1 METTTPTTQTPQQ
14 SAILQRLGLLEEAL
28 LAQDP
33 EMPRHLGEIHRL
45 LITHEELTHLL
56 SDEQIAIVMSAQ
68 QIQTNTTLVASVTG
82 TAGKK
87 AAAKKA
93 AGLTLGDL

>member
-1 METTTPTTQTPQQ
+1 METTTTTPQQ
-14 SAILQRLGLLEEAL
+14 SAILQRLDALEAAL

-33 EMPRHLGEIHRL
+33 EMPKHLGEIHRL

-56 SDEQIAIVMSAQ
+56 KDEQIAVIMEAQ
-68 QIQTNTTLVASVTG
+68 QLQTNTTLVAAVTG

-93 AGLTLGDL
+93 SQLTLGDL

>member
-1 METTTPTTQTPQQ
+1 METITTTQTPQQ
-14 SAILQRLGLLEEAL
+14 SAILQRLDALEAAL

-56 SDEQIAIVMSAQ
+56 KDEQIAVIMEAQ
-68 QIQTNTTLVASVTG
+68 QLQTNTTLVASVTG

-93 AGLTLGDL
+93 AGITLGDL

>member
-1 METTTPTTQTPQQ
+1 MTATTTLQQ
-14 SAILQRLGLLEEAL
+14 DAILQRLDALEQAL

-33 EMPRHLGEIHRL
+33 EMPKHLGEIHRL

-56 SDEQIAIVMSAQ
+56 SDEQIAVIMGAQ
-68 QIQTNTTLVASVTG
+68 QLQTNTTLVASTASG
-82 TAGKK
+82 AGKR

-93 AGLTLGDL
+93 ATMSLLDL

>member
-1 METTTPTTQTPQQ
+1 METTTPIQTPQQ
-14 SAILQRLGLLEEAL
+14 SAILQRLGVLEAAL

-33 EMPRHLGEIHRL
+33 EMPKHLGEIHRL

-56 SDEQIAIVMSAQ
+56 KDEQIAVIMEAQ
-68 QIQTNTTLVASVTG
+68 QLQTNTTLVASVTG

-93 AGLTLGDL
+93 AGITLGDL